1 MNKFEE
7 MLHKLD
13 AEAGENYNKIL
24 RSIEKSV
31 IITKNKVTG
40 IQWSGSEYTDK
51 KHDNI
56 EYIEM
61 PDGSYAKFV
70 RIDGIWYMEI
80 GIILANYHISFTEYL
95 NVDEYLNSGSFV
107 MMK

>member
-1 MNKFEE
+1 MNKFKE
-7 MLHKLD
+7 MLYELD
-13 AEAGENYNKIL
+13 KEFEEDYNKIL
-24 RSIEKSV
+24 RSIETSAS
-31 IITKNKVTG
+31 ITKNKVTG
-40 IQWSGSEYTDK
+40 IQWAVSGCSNK
-51 KHDNI
+51 KRDNI

-80 GIILANYHISFTEYL
+80 GIILANYHVSFTEYL

-107 MMK
+107 MLK